1 MDDRADQAPDALTA
15 GAWTG
20 RALTAEA
27 IAWMLLARVLV
38 ACFAFGRWRK
48 WLGRQLV
55 GAGPAM
61 TSDVRHR
68 RLARA
73 IERGARRLP
82 IETKCLVRAM
92 ALHWMLHIRKLGSTL
107 AIGTLPAQLRGTI
120 DDLHAWI
127 EIGEKTILGEN
138 GQDYRVLI
146 RFHFPG
152 TATG

>member
-1 MDDRADQAPDALTA
+1 
-15 GAWTG
+15 
-20 RALTAEA
+20 
-27 IAWMLLARVLV
+27 
-38 ACFAFGRWRK
+38 
-48 WLGRQLV
+48 
-55 GAGPAM
+55 M